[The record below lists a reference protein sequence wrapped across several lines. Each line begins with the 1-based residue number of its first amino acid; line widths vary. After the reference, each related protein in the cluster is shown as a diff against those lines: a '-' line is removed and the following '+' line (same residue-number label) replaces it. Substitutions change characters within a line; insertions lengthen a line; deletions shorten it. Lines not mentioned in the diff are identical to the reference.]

1 MKPPGL
7 LPGLAP
13 SFAEALFSLKSFA
26 ASMMALHL
34 AFGMGLPRPFWA
46 MMTAYVVSSPL
57 AGAVRSKALFR
68 VIGTVLG
75 SAASV
80 LMVPALVDSP
90 EMLVLAVSLWVAG
103 CLYLSL
109 LDRTPRSYVFML
121 AGYTAGLVVF
131 PGVADPG
138 AIFDT
143 GLARVEEILLG
154 IVCATIVHSVVLP
167 RGVGPVLLARLDA
180 TLRDAERW
188 TLDALSGGGDEATAR
203 DRQKLARDL
212 TELRV
217 MATHLPYDT
226 SEVRWMTRPVHALQD
241 RMAYLLP
248 LLAAIDDWMRAAR
261 GADGTPPPGLAP
273 LIEDIKR
280 WVADDEADGGA
291 EPLRAAL
298 TARMPAM
305 GPDAGWSEATRLGLL
320 TRLRAL
326 VEIHR
331 DCRALRARIRSGDP
345 RLPERLD
352 PLTRSRSHGA
362 FHLDHGM
369 ALWSAAAAVLG
380 LGLICLFWIATGWSS
395 GAAAAMMVAVFS
407 CFFAAFDD
415 PAPGIRMFLV
425 FTLLSLP
432 VAAFY
437 LLVVLPSF
445 DSFPM
450 LALSLAPTFL
460 LLGCYVA
467 RPATFGQAMALL
479 FGVGGAL
486 SLLDTGSADFA
497 SFLNSSIGQI
507 IGIVTALL
515 VMRLCRSVGAAWSA
529 RRLLRAGWREV
540 AALVTARSAPPLG
553 SFESRMLDRVGL
565 LSSRLAQAG
574 PEDELHAVADAVN
587 DLRVGLNVADLQRVR
602 PLLGGD
608 GGTLLGSLLDEV
620 GRHYRSLST
629 RRPAPPRPGIRAAM
643 DRALAG
649 IAATPATPERDRAVV
664 ALASLRR
671 SLLRGEPAP
680 AIPETVT
687 P

>member
-1 MKPPGL
+1 MKPPSL
-7 LPGLAP
+7 TPNL
-13 SFAEALFSLKSFA
+13 AEAVFSVKSFA
-26 ASMMALHL
+26 ASMAALYI

-57 AGAVRSKALFR
+57 SGAVRSKAVFR
-68 VIGTVLG
+68 VAGTVLG

-80 LMVPALVDSP
+80 VMVVELVNAP
-90 EMLVLAVSLWVAG
+90 ELLVAAIGLWVAG

-121 AGYTAGLVVF
+121 AGYTAGLVAF

-143 GLARVEEILLG
+143 GLARVEEIVLG

-167 RGVGPVLLARLDA
+167 RGVGPVLLGRLDA
-180 TLRDAERW
+180 TLDDAERW
-188 TLDALSGGGDEATAR
+188 TLDALSGGGNEKTAV

-226 SEVRWMTRPVHALQD
+226 SEVRWMTRPVRALQD
-241 RMAYLLP
+241 RMTYLLP
-248 LLAAIDDWMRAAR
+248 VLAAVDDWMTSVR
-261 GADGTPPPGLAP
+261 GPDGALPPDLVPVV
-273 LIEDIKR
+273 EDLKR
-280 WVADDEADGGA
+280 WIADDESVGGA
-291 EPLRAAL
+291 EAQRAAL
-298 TARMPAM
+298 DALAPAVNA
-305 GPDAGWSEATRLGLL
+305 DSTWRDATRLGLL
-320 TRLRAL
+320 ARLRTL
-326 VEIHR
+326 VDIHQ
-331 DCRALRARIRSGDP
+331 DCRELRAHIRSGDQ

-352 PLTRSRSHGA
+352 PLTRSRSRGV

-369 ALWSAAAAVLG
+369 ALWSGASAILG
-380 LGLICLFWIATGWSS
+380 LAIVCAFWIATGWSS

-445 DSFPM
+445 DSFTM
-450 LALSLAPTFL
+450 LAASLAPTFL
-460 LLGCYVA
+460 LLGAYVA

-479 FGVGGAL
+479 FGVAGAL
-486 SLLDTGSADFA
+486 SLLDTSTADFA

-515 VMRLCRSVGAAWSA
+515 VTRLCRSVGAAWSA

-540 AALVTARSAPPLG
+540 AALADARSAPPFG
-553 SFESRMLDRVGL
+553 SFENRMLDRVGL
-565 LSSRLAQAG
+565 LSTRLAQAG
-574 PEDELHAVADAVN
+574 PQDDVAVADAVN

-602 PLLGGD
+602 PMLGGTAESLL
-608 GGTLLGSLLDEV
+608 GTLLAEV
-620 GRHYRSLST
+620 GRHYRGLST
-629 RRPAPPRPGIRAAM
+629 RRLEPPRPGVRRAM
-643 DRALAG
+643 DTALAG
-649 IAATPATPERDRAVV
+649 IAAAPPAPERDRAVV
-664 ALASLRR
+664 ALVSLRR
-671 SLLRGEPAP
+671 SLFREDAPQVTTPAL
-680 AIPETVT
+680 PELVT
-687 P
+687 T